1 MLAAFVDPATIA
13 PVTGIAS
20 AVLDLELPSPDW
32 ESAGGRLTFPAA
44 SFLISGVP
52 MAQRR
57 PTEALLDRGRVTV
70 TAFDWSNDQDYVTG
84 GGTLDLGD
92 ASAADFSITGKLDLR
107 AVSAFAP
114 AIGTAGVAHVIA
126 EVTGTL
132 DAPEVRGT
140 VEVDDGELGL
150 NYPRL
155 IVSDLDGALLLTGD
169 TLMVHE
175 LTGGATGGRVEVGGR
190 WSLGGPSADNA
201 VPPDRPRHARD
212 NR

>member
-70 TAFDWSNDQDYVTG
+70 TAFDWGNDQDYVTG

-92 ASAADFSITGKLDLR
+92 ASAADFSITGELDLR

-140 VEVDDGELGL
+140 VEVEDGELRL
-150 NYPRL
+150 NYPR
-155 IVSDLDGALLLTGD
+155 
-169 TLMVHE
+169 LMVHE
-175 LTGGATGGRVEVGGR
+175 LTGTPS
-190 WSLGGPSADNA
+190 WSTS
-201 VPPDRPRHARD
+201 
-212 NR
+212 